1 MKTAASKSC
10 LFARPSL
17 TGHNTECDLRRWSRY
32 RHKPTSLSCSIQN
45 GLTSPVVPCS
55 SPPPPRPP
63 CQVSRIS
70 SFSLLSPST
79 FNHSAWSLPTHSYS
93 GQPPH
98 IHLDSTQKPKNS
110 PWLPTVVSRP
120 LCPSTR
126 VLASL
131 SPRHWAVTGD
141 AGTTSHRCMP

>member
-17 TGHNTECDLRRWSRY
+17 TGLYTEYDLQRWSRY
-32 RHKPTSLSCSIQN
+32 LHKPTSLSCSIQN
-45 GLTSPVVPCS
+45 DLTSPVVPCS
-55 SPPPPRPP
+55 SPPTPP

-79 FNHSAWSLPTHSYS
+79 FDHSAWSLPTHSHS
-93 GQPPH
+93 GQPPR
-98 IHLDSTQKPKNS
+98 ILLGSAQKPKNS
-110 PWLPTVVSRP
+110 PWLPTVGSSP
-120 LCPSTR
+120 LYPSKG

-131 SPRHWAVTGD
+131 SPRHWAVTGE
-141 AGTTSHRCMP
+141 AGTASHSCTP